1 MTAPATIRRLD
12 ADDLGARL
20 EALGAILSACVHGGA
35 SVNFVVPFTP
45 RDGAAWWERRIL
57 PGVAAG
63 TVVLLAAFEDGDP
76 VATVALNMD
85 TPPNQRH
92 RADVTK
98 LLVHPGARRR
108 GIARAL
114 MTAIEAEAR
123 ERGLSLLTLDTVSGS
138 DAERLY
144 AGLGW
149 QTAGVIPDYAVDPL
163 GGPRRDPSTF
173 MYKRLSPAD

>member
-1 MTAPATIRRLD
+1 MTAPAAIRRLH
-12 ADDLGARL
+12 ADDMTLRL

-45 RDGAAWWERRIL
+45 GDGAAWWERRIL

-63 TVVLLAAFEDGDP
+63 TVVLLAALDGDHP
-76 VATVALNMD
+76 VGTVALNMD

-98 LLVHPGARRR
+98 LLVHPDARRR

-123 ERGLSLLTLDTVSGS
+123 ARGLSLLTLDTVTGS
-138 DAERLY
+138 AAERLY

-173 MYKRLSPAD
+173 MYKRLAG